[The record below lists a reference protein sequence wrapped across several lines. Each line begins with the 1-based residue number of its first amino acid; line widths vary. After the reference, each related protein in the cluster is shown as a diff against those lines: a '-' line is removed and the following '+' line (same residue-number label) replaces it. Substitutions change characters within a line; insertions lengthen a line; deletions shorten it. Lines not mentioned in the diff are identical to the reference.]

1 MHLSGPLYL
10 APLRK
15 ERNWSRTK
23 VWLSHQ
29 PIGVNVINIF
39 MQSIAR
45 QGGLDVINKRFTNHS
60 VRKTTVKKLKKAG
73 VSSREIMA
81 ITGHKNK
88 QSLADYDN
96 LDLDD
101 QLHLG
106 EILSRSSNSSDA
118 ATPTVTHC
126 PSSSTSHIPIAS
138 NCSFPSVPM
147 VFHNCHV
154 TFGLQHF
161 PRTLSLSPVTLSR
174 THHITRE
181 RGLLSFTLTL
191 TNLLVTLMLRF
202 HLLHDSFVCSGHL
215 Y

>member
-1 MHLSGPLYL
+1 
-10 APLRK
+10 
-15 ERNWSRTK
+15 
-23 VWLSHQ
+23 
-29 PIGVNVINIF
+29 
-39 MQSIAR
+39 
-45 QGGLDVINKRFTNHS
+45 
-60 VRKTTVKKLKKAG
+60 
-73 VSSREIMA
+73 MA
-81 ITGHKNK
+81 ITGHKNE

-161 PRTLSLSPVTLSR
+161 PHTLSLSPVTLSLSPVTLSLSPVTLSR

>member
-1 MHLSGPLYL
+1 
-10 APLRK
+10 
-15 ERNWSRTK
+15 
-23 VWLSHQ
+23 
-29 PIGVNVINIF
+29 
-39 MQSIAR
+39 
-45 QGGLDVINKRFTNHS
+45 
-60 VRKTTVKKLKKAG
+60 
-73 VSSREIMA
+73 MA
-81 ITGHKNK
+81 ITGHKNE

-161 PRTLSLSPVTLSR
+161 PHTLSLSPVTLSH

-181 RGLLSFTLTL
+181 RGSTLTQNL
-191 TNLLVTLMLRF
+191 TNLLVTLMLF
-202 HLLHDSFVCSGHL
+202 HLLLHDSFVYSGHL